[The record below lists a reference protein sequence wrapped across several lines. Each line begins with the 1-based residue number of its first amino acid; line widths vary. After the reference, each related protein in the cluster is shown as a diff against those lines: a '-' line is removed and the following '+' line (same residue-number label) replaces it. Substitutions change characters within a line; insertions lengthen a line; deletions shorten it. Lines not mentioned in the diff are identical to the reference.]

1 MEKEKEEVLI
11 VIYYLQK
18 MVEIGFISQG
28 PFTIT
33 EKGFDLA
40 HDLVKD
46 GTKLTKEK
54 MEFILSLPQFKV
66 PADQVKAF
74 TALVYDMQEIGYEK
88 ILEKVNQTNPGE

>member
-33 EKGFDLA
+33 EKGFDMA
-40 HDLVKD
+40 YDLVKD
-46 GTKLTKEK
+46 GTKMTKEK
-54 MEFILSLPQFKV
+54 MEYILSLPQFKI
-66 PADQVKAF
+66 PADQLKAF
-74 TALVYDMQEIGYEK
+74 TALMYDMQEIGYEK
-88 ILEKVNQTNPGE
+88 ILEKINKSEQGE